1 MQMSIIMS
9 NMLMSNVAY
18 MWFWRQVGGRLQWQ
32 QLALFLTTSSM
43 SKASASESSKCEQP
57 IINHVSFKWRTITDK
72 FLTRSTAY
80 SRLFNQFC
88 SRTFKHL
95 YKSTYQLNVECWKI
109 GSTWQNWTSCRVY
122 FKNFFGLHN
131 TPLSSPPLPSPLL
144 PSPPFP
150 SCPLPSP

>member
-80 SRLFNQFC
+80 LHAGFSISFVAEHSNIYIKV
-88 SRTFKHL
+88 RT
-95 YKSTYQLNVECWKI
+95 S
-109 GSTWQNWTSCRVY
+109 
-122 FKNFFGLHN
+122 
-131 TPLSSPPLPSPLL
+131 
-144 PSPPFP
+144 
-150 SCPLPSP
+150 